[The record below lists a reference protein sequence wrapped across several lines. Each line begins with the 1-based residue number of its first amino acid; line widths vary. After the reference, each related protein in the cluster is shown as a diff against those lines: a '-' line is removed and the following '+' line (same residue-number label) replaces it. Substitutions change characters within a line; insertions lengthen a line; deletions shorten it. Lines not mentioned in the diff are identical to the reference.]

1 MRQFFKIF
9 FATLLAIIVF
19 SVIVILVTA
28 GWIGSMASHGKP
40 ETGTRGV
47 LYIDLQQVITEQEIS
62 NPLADI
68 GAGDE
73 YNMPGLYD
81 MVRLIRYA
89 KSDTAIKGIYLH
101 CDGNGNGLATS
112 DELRNAL
119 QDFKSSKKFV
129 YAYGD
134 VISQRAYY
142 IASVADKIYCNPR
155 GGVDWKGFS
164 IQYVFCKQALEKLE
178 VEPQIFY
185 AGKFKS
191 ATEPFRAEQMT
202 APNRLQSSV
211 FLNDIYNRFLVQVA
225 AARNTDTATLHR
237 CANELLIQSADD
249 AVRYKLVDAA
259 EYDDVVKAEI
269 KRLTG
274 TDSSDKINF
283 VPAGKYAKAV
293 NYKDGKGSD
302 KIALIYAQGDMVD
315 GKGEKSEIGG
325 DTYRWLIRKARQDKD
340 IKAIVVRVNSGGGS
354 SMASENIW
362 RELAVARKEKPVV
375 ISFGDYAASGGYYMS
390 CGADSIFSQ
399 PSTLTGS
406 IGVFSIVFNMKK
418 FFGNKLGLTFDGVNT
433 PTPPDMATSI
443 NPMNETEKRFMQSG
457 VDSIYQTFLERVSE
471 GRRIRTALVDSIAQG
486 RVWTGMR
493 AIDLGLV
500 DKLGGLQDAI
510 NCAAGMAK
518 LKEYRIKEYPEPMGW
533 LEKLFG
539 GYKNT
544 TKMQA
549 IKEEMGE
556 QGFQLYTSMKKLQ
569 QMTAGRQARLPFA
582 MNLDF

>member
-1 MRQFFKIF
+1 ANR
-9 FATLLAIIVF
+9 
-19 SVIVILVTA
+19 
-28 GWIGSMASHGKP
+28 
-40 ETGTRGV
+40 
-47 LYIDLQQVITEQEIS
+47 
-62 NPLADI
+62 
-68 GAGDE
+68 
-73 YNMPGLYD
+73 
-81 MVRLIRYA
+81 
-89 KSDTAIKGIYLH
+89 
-101 CDGNGNGLATS
+101 
-112 DELRNAL
+112 
-119 QDFKSSKKFV
+119 
-129 YAYGD
+129 
-134 VISQRAYY
+134 
-142 IASVADKIYCNPR
+142 IYCNPK
-155 GGVDWKGFS
+155 GGVDWRGFS
-164 IQYVFCKQALEKLE
+164 IQYLFFRQALEKLDI
-178 VEPQIFY
+178 EPQIFY

-202 APNRLQSSV
+202 EPNRVQSSV

-237 CANELLIQSADD
+237 CANDLLIQSADD
-249 AVRYKLVDAA
+249 AIKYKLVDAA

-274 TDSSDKINF
+274 TDSSEKINF
-283 VPAGKYAKAV
+283 VPAAKYAKSV
-293 NYKDGKGSD
+293 NYKDDRGSD

-315 GKGEKSEIGG
+315 GKGEKGEIGG
-325 DTYRWLIRKARQDKD
+325 DTYRWLIRKASMDKD

-354 SMASENIW
+354 AMASENIW
-362 RELAVARKEKPVV
+362 RELAVTKKKKPVI

-418 FFGNKLGLTFDGVNT
+418 FFGDKLGLTFDGVKT
-433 PTPPDMATSI
+433 AAHADMATSV
-443 NPMNETEKRFMQSG
+443 NPMNEAEKRFMQSG
-457 VDSIYQTFLERVSE
+457 VDSTYQTFLARVSE

-486 RVWTGMR
+486 RVWTGLR
-493 AIDLGLV
+493 AINLGLV
-500 DKLGGLQDAI
+500 DKLGGLQDAV

-533 LEKLFG
+533 WEKLFG

-544 TKMQA
+544 AKLQA
-549 IKEEMGE
+549 AKEEMGE

-569 QMTAGRQARLPFA
+569 QLAAGRQARLPFD